1 MSFEYLFDPSLD
13 LHESLNEQIPSSV
26 SFPHFSVPNDSESSV
41 CVRCQW
47 ADCDVKLEACGCCFH
62 ARCFPVNTKAPSK
75 TCPNCMSNV
84 SQISIFPMSFQDID
98 NAQSRSLNSSHSDFS
113 TKGGKKK
120 RRNSVLSDDISD
132 GPTETK
138 RIRSGSMSRRMSFD
152 DSQTVNTS
160 SSTNNISSHD
170 INSENRTGR
179 WTTEEIVFCDKITA
193 LFKDGKLPLKT
204 GTKLNDF
211 LASMLKSKPS
221 RLTKKMKNAKL
232 SSNLFSGK
240 ECYISNN
247 TECAEFSHMEYA
259 FFQSIADSK
268 ERAHLK
274 FHIRKEWR
282 ELFCAFCQ
290 EIGQPVVA
298 DAWLNSVE
306 EMDRRAS
313 ASKNAARIARR
324 KLMMGYA
331 FSQDIEAAERG
342 VHIESSDSEF
352 FTAGITEPLKC
363 SSYPPNGLLNTGNAG
378 PVLNQ
383 YETDEILG
391 LLNDDTFLD
400 LDEPAGTSF
409 NIACNKAAF
418 DTENNDLNFE
428 DLNFSAED
436 IEYDVIGK
444 SSILHSSPFLSKV
457 ISYIKRYHVPFEHID
472 VWVPN
477 STSDN
482 ANRVVLGFAGC
493 ATSDFEIVDSEKS
506 RQVSLDSEDKF
517 NFVSFGDYSQK
528 FSFSDGCG
536 LPGRVFESGNPIWQ
550 ENVLDSSSCSF
561 HFERSGGASQWGIQT
576 VVGIP
581 LVSPNVG
588 RIVLCLYSRHV
599 RPCNNTL
606 VAKLTDEFTRL
617 VPTPRWKL
625 VIDMNSPTVDTIHP
639 KAHSFPIS
647 TKPADLMISTSHHEA
662 SDVAKKDMDDI
673 IHTFGENV
681 LETKNYTEDIIQLLG
696 VELSK
701 HMKSEASQADLHSLT
716 GLRLLL
722 IRTNR
727 APHEEEIASTIIG
740 SYSSYIGSGSAI
752 SDVAQ
757 MLVRDYAFLI
767 KMHRAS
773 LTCTPDQPQPSPILS
788 ASYMS
793 PPVTSYNYDN
803 RNNYF
808 NQTPCLAVGPL
819 ASSKDNHSVA
829 SAKDNLSVV
838 SN

>member
-1 MSFEYLFDPSLD
+1 
-13 LHESLNEQIPSSV
+13 
-26 SFPHFSVPNDSESSV
+26 
-41 CVRCQW
+41 
-47 ADCDVKLEACGCCFH
+47 
-62 ARCFPVNTKAPSK
+62 
-75 TCPNCMSNV
+75 
-84 SQISIFPMSFQDID
+84 MSFQDID
-98 NAQSRSLNSSHSDFS
+98 NVQSRSMTSSQSDFS

-120 RRNSVLSDDISD
+120 RRNSVLSDDLSD
-132 GPTETK
+132 GPTEAK

-152 DSQTVNTS
+152 DSQTINTS
-160 SSTNNISSHD
+160 SSATNISSHD

-179 WTTEEIVFCDKITA
+179 WTPEEIVFCDKITF

-232 SSNLFSGK
+232 SSNLFNGR
-240 ECYISNN
+240 ECYIANDN
-247 TECAEFSHMEYA
+247 ECAELSHMEYA

-268 ERAHLK
+268 ERAYLK

-282 ELFCAFCQ
+282 EMFCAFCQ

-331 FSQDIEAAERG
+331 FSQDFQAAERG

-352 FTAGITEPLKC
+352 FTAGISEPLTC
-363 SSYPPNGLLNTGNAG
+363 SNNQSNGFSTNGNAG

-400 LDEPAGTSF
+400 FDEPATTSF
-409 NIACNKAAF
+409 NPTSTFSKETS
-418 DTENNDLNFE
+418 DTEHVNLNFG

-436 IEYDVIGK
+436 IEDDVIGK

-457 ISYIKRYHVPFEHID
+457 ISYIKRYHLPFEHID

-477 STSDN
+477 TTSDDTSGC
-482 ANRVVLGFAGC
+482 VLGFAGC
-493 ATSDFEIVDSEKS
+493 ATSDYETIAAEKI
-506 RQVSLDSEDKF
+506 RQVLIDSDDKF

-528 FSFSDGCG
+528 FSFDSGCG
-536 LPGRVFESGNPIWQ
+536 LPGRVFESGTPIWQ
-550 ENVLDSSSCSF
+550 ENVLDLSSSSF
-561 HFERSGGASQWGIQT
+561 CFERSGGASQWGIQT

-599 RPCNNTL
+599 RPLDNAL
-606 VAKLTDEFTRL
+606 IAKLTDEFTRY

-625 VIDMNSPTVDTIHP
+625 VIDMNSPADEKTYSKGQP
-639 KAHSFPIS
+639 LAIS
-647 TKPADLMISTSHHEA
+647 CKPANLVVPNSNPNTHAVSKNDG
-662 SDVAKKDMDDI
+662 DDI
-673 IHTFGENV
+673 IHVFGDNV
-681 LETKNYTEDIIQLLG
+681 LETKNYTQEIIQLLG
-696 VELSK
+696 VELSN

-767 KMHRAS
+767 KLHRAS
-773 LTCTPDQPQPSPILS
+773 LNSASNQPQSSPILS
-788 ASYMS
+788 ASFTNQ
-793 PPVTSYNYDN
+793 PATSYSYDN
-803 RNNYF
+803 GNNYF
-808 NQTPCLAVGPL
+808 NQTPCLAVGL
-819 ASSKDNHSVA
+819 MSSSKDNHSVA
-829 SAKDNLSVV
+829 SVKDNLSVV

>member
-1 MSFEYLFDPSLD
+1 
-13 LHESLNEQIPSSV
+13 
-26 SFPHFSVPNDSESSV
+26 
-41 CVRCQW
+41 
-47 ADCDVKLEACGCCFH
+47 
-62 ARCFPVNTKAPSK
+62 
-75 TCPNCMSNV
+75 
-84 SQISIFPMSFQDID
+84 MSFQDID
-98 NAQSRSLNSSHSDFS
+98 NVQSRTLNSSQSDFS

-120 RRNSVLSDDISD
+120 RRNTAVSEDFSDD
-132 GPTETK
+132 PVETK

-152 DSQTVNTS
+152 DSQTINTS
-160 SSTNNISSHD
+160 SSTTNISSHD

-179 WTTEEIVFCDKITA
+179 WTTEEIVFCDKITS

-232 SSNLFSGK
+232 SSNLFNGR
-240 ECYISNN
+240 ECYISDNN
-247 TECAEFSHMEYA
+247 ECADFSQMEYA
-259 FFQSIADSK
+259 FFQSIVDSR
-268 ERAHLK
+268 ERAYLK

-282 ELFCAFCQ
+282 EMFCAFCL
-290 EIGQPVVA
+290 EIGQPIVA

-306 EMDRRAS
+306 EIDRRAS
-313 ASKNAARIARR
+313 ASKNAVRIARR

-331 FSQDIEAAERG
+331 FSQDFQAAEKG

-352 FTAGITEPLKC
+352 FTAGITEPLAC
-363 SSYPPNGLLNTGNAG
+363 NNQSSVFSNHGDVV

-391 LLNDDTFLD
+391 LLNDESFLNF
-400 LDEPAGTSF
+400 DEPVTTSLNAHKVAPVTDHSNL
-409 NIACNKAAF
+409 NI
-418 DTENNDLNFE
+418 E

-436 IEYDVIGK
+436 IEDDVIGK

-457 ISYIKRYHVPFEHID
+457 ISYIKRYHVPFEHVD

-477 STSDN
+477 NN
-482 ANRVVLGFAGC
+482 AGEASGCVLSFAGC
-493 ATSDFEIVDSEKS
+493 ATSDYETVTADKNL
-506 RQVSLDSEDKF
+506 QVPLSSDDRF
-517 NFVSFGDYSQK
+517 NLVSFGDYSQK

-536 LPGRVFESGNPIWQ
+536 LPGRVFESGIPVWQ
-550 ENVLDSSSCSF
+550 ENVLETSSSSF
-561 HFERSGGASQWGIQT
+561 YFERSGGASQWGVQT

-599 RPCNNTL
+599 RPCDNAL
-606 VAKLTDEFTRL
+606 IAKLTDEFTRL

-625 VIDMNSPTVDTIHP
+625 VVDMNSPTDDVTRLKGQSI
-639 KAHSFPIS
+639 PIS
-647 TKPADLMISTSHHEA
+647 SKPADFKVPNFNPNTC
-662 SDVAKKDMDDI
+662 DVSKKNGEDI
-673 IHTFGENV
+673 VHVFGDNV
-681 LETKNYTEDIIQLLG
+681 LDTKNYTQEIIQLLG
-696 VELSK
+696 VELSN
-701 HMKSEASQADLHSLT
+701 HMQSEASQADLHSLT

-722 IRTNR
+722 IRNNR

-773 LTCTPDQPQPSPILS
+773 LTSTSDHPQSPSLLS
-788 ASYMS
+788 LSSSIPQA
-793 PPVTSYNYDN
+793 TSYSYDN

-819 ASSKDNHSVA
+819 STSKDNHSVA